1 MYDEP
6 NAAASCLAF
15 FERAMARE
23 KVLAASRE
31 KARLE
36 MQGAIK
42 KMLPAVKPE
51 RAKPQRGKPM
61 EYKIKPTPEQLA
73 LFDRADAERWTLK
86 QLAAAVGWSV
96 SKVWILRTERD
107 HQRKTKRLRAH
118 RRKYGPGHGKPAPP
132 ATSAIKNGRR
142 TVVLT
147 PDIVEWFGNAIDT
160 NVHVD
165 EICAKVGLARKTFY
179 QWRLHYWHDKNFLRD
194 RMKETEQLEA
204 ARG

>member
-23 KVLAASRE
+23 KVLAAARE
-31 KARLE
+31 KARIE
-36 MQGAIK
+36 MQGVLK
-42 KMLPAVKPE
+42 KMTPAVKP
-51 RAKPQRGKPM
+51 QRQKWN
-61 EYKIKPTPEQLA
+61 EYKIAPTPEQLA

-96 SKVWILRTERD
+96 SKVWTLRTERD
-107 HQRKTKRLRAH
+107 HQRKTKRLRA
-118 RRKYGPGHGKPAPP
+118 RRRKKYGPGHGKPAPP

-142 TVVLT
+142 TVILT
-147 PDIVEWFGNAIDT
+147 PEIVEWFGNAIDT

-165 EICAKVGLARKTFY
+165 EICAKVGIARKTFY

-194 RMKETEQLEA
+194 RMKETAQLEA

>member
-23 KVLAASRE
+23 KVLAAARE
-31 KARLE
+31 KARIE
-36 MQGAIK
+36 MQGVLK
-42 KMLPAVKPE
+42 KMTPAVKP
-51 RAKPQRGKPM
+51 QRQKWN
-61 EYKIKPTPEQLA
+61 EYKIAPTPEQLA

-147 PDIVEWFGNAIDT
+147 PDIVEWFGHAIDT
-160 NVHVD
+160 NLHVD
-165 EICAKVGLARKTFY
+165 EICAKVGIARKTFY

>member
-23 KVLAASRE
+23 KVLAAARE

-36 MQGAIK
+36 MQGALK
-42 KMLPAVKPE
+42 KMTPAVKP
-51 RAKPQRGKPM
+51 QRQKWN
-61 EYKIKPTPEQLA
+61 EYKIAPTPEQLA
-73 LFDRADAERWTLK
+73 LFDKADAERWTLK

-147 PDIVEWFGNAIDT
+147 PEIVEWFGNAIDT

-165 EICAKVGLARKTFY
+165 EICAKVGIARKTFY

>member
-1 MYDEP
+1 MT
-6 NAAASCLAF
+6 
-15 FERAMARE
+15 
-23 KVLAASRE
+23 
-31 KARLE
+31 
-36 MQGAIK
+36 
-42 KMLPAVKPE
+42 PAVKP
-51 RAKPQRGKPM
+51 QRPKWN

-73 LFDRADAERWTLK
+73 LFDQADAERWTLK

-147 PDIVEWFGNAIDT
+147 PEIVEWFGHAIDT
-160 NVHVD
+160 NVNVD
-165 EICAKVGLARKTFY
+165 EICAKVGIARKTFY

-204 ARG
+204 ARS